1 MTQLPTAKLTSL
13 SLDELKKLA
22 REKKKTGNTAS
33 GKAIVPHATPGR
45 VHFPMTSAQKRIW
58 MLSQYLD
65 DSQVYNNPYVLAC
78 RIEHDMEPQRVQQTL
93 DYLMQQH
100 DILRTTF
107 RLVDNDV
114 CQCVADDMSFTF
126 SFEDISAFSEEDIEK
141 YVSETAK
148 AKGNIVFDLENGPL
162 VYLHMVKTH
171 QYDYVLFLTFHHII
185 SDGWTVNVFFKMLME
200 NYFRLLQGGTL
211 PSEKTL
217 QFTDYALAEDRW
229 YTEGQYQT
237 GLAYWAKKLD
247 GITGQLDLA
256 TDYPR
261 PAKMST
267 TGGIA
272 SQFFDAA
279 FCQRLQTCATQHQAT
294 QFHVILTAY
303 QLLLHKYSGQQEIII
318 GAPFANRNLPATQ
331 NMMGLF
337 MNTLPLRF
345 DIDPHASVA
354 SLIEGARAECEET
367 LRYQDVPFNY
377 ILDEITYVRNP
388 QINPI
393 FQAILTYQ
401 VFPHFHSSHGGFKYK
416 PLKVD
421 YGTAKLDLNLWV
433 EEDKDSDGLLF
444 TMNYSSALFS
454 SSTIQR
460 MLNDLRTILET
471 LITQPQLTVRDISLL
486 SDEERRATIAQCRP
500 TANTFPPAVHRQ
512 LEQQAQ
518 QHPDAIAVRCEG
530 RTFSYAQLNERANQL
545 AHQLQKDGIA
555 HGECVALFMPKSEYY
570 VVAIL
575 AVLKAGGC
583 YVPIDIDLP
592 EQQVEFIL
600 QNSAARCV
608 IIDEQAPGDRLPCLY
623 VRQNRSM
630 MPVSNPS
637 QPQATDG
644 PAYIIYTSGS
654 TGKPKGVRVKHSQLS
669 HYCQAIRPV
678 LNLPPDARYGM
689 FSSFTT
695 DLAHTVLFPA
705 LIHQGQLDVISTE
718 LLRSPQ
724 ELFAYLAQYPVD
736 CIKITPSH
744 LATLLTSPQAEALL
758 PHQLLVIGGE
768 RVPLSLIKRIR
779 EFQTSCRILNHYG
792 PTECTVGVTTYPVP
806 DDLSLL
812 SGDYLPIGKPLS
824 DSHVLLLDPYHQL
837 VPAGLPGE
845 IYLGG
850 SHVAE
855 GYIGLPDQNNARFI
869 PHPYLEG
876 ERLYRSGD
884 KGRFLPDGNLEFMGR
899 LDRQVKVRGYR
910 VELTEIEQAL
920 QQVANATHV
929 AIKQNTLPH
938 GETVLTAYLCGI
950 DEPCQATV
958 KTALQKKLPDYMQPE
973 RWVWLDAMPLTA
985 SGKINY
991 AALPLPS
998 AEKRVA
1004 FHAPENQREHDLHE
1018 IYRDILQSETIDTQE
1033 SFFTLGG
1040 NSLSALKLILSVN
1053 QHFGTSLS
1061 LGQLFENSSIAQLA
1075 RVIEDKGSQTQAAR
1089 VTINRGQPEDNPT
1102 LLLIHPAG
1110 GNVLCYSGLAREL
1123 GERYPIYGIQVPDF
1137 SINQPYNADI
1147 KALAAFYLSE
1157 AGDIVH
1163 HSRLVLGGWSLGATI
1178 AFEMAQQLAKKGITP
1193 TVLVLDQPAPEI
1205 NIDGSADMNEAE
1217 RLAYFAHKVALF
1229 TGASFDLSE
1238 QSLAD
1243 MSNAQRTSRFLAEF
1257 KRVGLVPESIG
1268 PGEFQD
1274 FINILQTHIYA
1285 TDAYRG
1291 ERYSGDVLVVEAED
1305 ILPGRIRLPESGLGW
1320 RRLTSGCLTV
1330 LPTSGDH
1337 ISMMNAPHISRIAE
1351 QLKKVWQ

>member
-1 MTQLPTAKLTSL
+1 MTHPSAGKLTSL

-22 REKKKTGNTAS
+22 REKKKS
-33 GKAIVPHATPGR
+33 GIARPGKTITKNGDPDR
-45 VHFPMTSAQKRIW
+45 VYFPMTSAQKSIW
-58 MLSQYLD
+58 MLSQYLND
-65 DSQVYNNPYVLAC
+65 NRVYNNPYVLSC
-78 RIEHDMEPQRVQQTL
+78 RIEHEMEPQRIQETL
-93 DYLMQQH
+93 NYLMQQH

-107 RLVDNDV
+107 HQIDDEVYQSV
-114 CQCVADDMSFTF
+114 SDDMSFSF
-126 SFEDISAFSEEDIEK
+126 SFDDVSALNEEDIER
-141 YVSETAK
+141 YIADTSK
-148 AKGNIVFDLENGPL
+148 AKGNISFDLANGPL
-162 VYLHMVKTH
+162 VYLHIAKTH
-171 QYDYVLFLTFHHII
+171 SYEYVFFLTFHHII
-185 SDGWTVNVFFKMLME
+185 SDGWTVNILFRSLIE
-200 NYFRLLQGGTL
+200 NYFRLLQGDTL
-211 PSEKTL
+211 RIEETL
-217 QFTDYALAEDRW
+217 QFTDYALAESRW
-229 YTEGQYQT
+229 YGEGEYQA
-237 GLAYWAKKLD
+237 GLDYWTKKLD
-247 GITGQLDLA
+247 GITGYLDLA

-261 PAKMST
+261 PAQMST
-267 TGGIA
+267 EGGII
-272 SQFFDAA
+272 SQFFDTQ
-279 FCQRLQTCATQHQAT
+279 FCQRLKNCAVQHSAT
-294 QFHVILTAY
+294 QFHVILAAY
-303 QLLLHKYSGQQEIII
+303 EILLHKYSGQKEIII

-331 NMMGLF
+331 SIMGLF
-337 MNTLPLRF
+337 MNTLPLCF
-345 DIDPHASVA
+345 NIDHEATISDFIKKSRV
-354 SLIEGARAECEET
+354 ECEET
-367 LRYQDVPFNY
+367 MRHQDVPLNY
-377 ILDEITYVRNP
+377 ILENIDYARNP
-388 QINPI
+388 QVNPI

-401 VFPHFHSSHGGFKYK
+401 AFPHYHNNGGIKHK

-454 SSTIQR
+454 SGTIQR
-460 MLNDLRTILET
+460 MLNDLRTVLET

-512 LEQQAQ
+512 FEQQAQ

-600 QNSAARCV
+600 QNSAARGV
-608 IIDEQAPGDRLPCLY
+608 IIDEQAPGGGLPCLY

-637 QPQATDG
+637 LSQATDG

-758 PHQLLVIGGE
+758 PRQLLVIGGE
-768 RVPLSLIKRIR
+768 RVPLSLIRRVR
-779 EFQTSCRILNHYG
+779 EFRTSCRILNHYG

-824 DSHVLLLDPYHQL
+824 DSHALLLDPYHQL
-837 VPAGLPGE
+837 VPTGLPGE

-938 GETVLTAYLCGI
+938 GETALTAYLCGM
-950 DEPCQATV
+950 DEPNQAGV

-998 AEKRVA
+998 VEKRVA

-1075 RVIEDKGSQTQAAR
+1075 HVIEEKGSQTQAAR
-1089 VTINRGQPEDNPT
+1089 VTINRGQPEDKPT

-1110 GNVLCYSGLAREL
+1110 GNVLCYSALAREL
-1123 GERYPIYGIQVPDF
+1123 GESYPIYGIQVPDF
-1137 SINQPYNADI
+1137 SVNQPYNADI

-1178 AFEMAQQLAKKGITP
+1178 AFEMAQQLTEKGITP

-1229 TGASFDLSE
+1229 TGASFDISEKSLS
-1238 QSLAD
+1238 A
-1243 MSNAQRTSRFLAEF
+1243 MSEEQRTAQFLVEF
-1257 KRVGLVPESIG
+1257 KRAGVVPDSVQLAGFEH
-1268 PGEFQD
+1268 FLH
-1274 FINILQTHIYA
+1274 ILQAHIHA
-1285 TDAYRG
+1285 TDAYSSHPYLG
-1291 ERYSGDVLVVEAED
+1291 NLLVVEAED
-1305 ILPGRIRLPESGLGW
+1305 ILPGRTRLEEAGLGW
-1320 RRLTSGCLTV
+1320 RRFTTGCLTV
-1330 LPTSGDH
+1330 LTTSGDH
-1337 ISMMNAPHISRIAE
+1337 ISMMGAPHVSRIAA
-1351 QLKKVWQ
+1351 QLKNILR